1 MGTRLGLLAT
11 LGAFLLAL
19 YRVGRLI
26 EGGPTDPD
34 LVSVL
39 IVATLIGAAVTA
51 ASRLARLGLVL
62 TFLLGLGGA
71 SLVFARLTA
80 ANTLAGGLVPTTATP
95 AAVGAEMAVAI
106 ELIRYGSAPVTA
118 SPGLVAVLAVVFW
131 TLGALAISGLLVRRP
146 LRATIPILAFYLLA
160 ATFDRRPPA
169 WWAPAALIAVGAL
182 AFWAAA
188 SDRSGGRARLRPSGQ
203 PLPSHTYGMPILM
216 VAVVALAGT
225 LSTFR
230 FAASVPESG
239 LVAWRNPTG
248 FGGGLFGG
256 ITYNE
261 FASLQQDLIADNPA
275 VVFIARVSPSAPP
288 NDQLYWKLIT
298 LDTFDGTE
306 FRPGNLGYARA
317 EDQSDWEAGDFA
329 FRGDTVLVE
338 SIVRI
343 AGLRQPHIPI
353 LYSPRSLQTD
363 DALLQASYRSR
374 EDGSI
379 KFDALTKEGLEYRV
393 ISEIPVPNLSVLAT
407 EDEALSPMF
416 QNAQDE
422 GLFNLSPVESPSDPP
437 SPRLTSLYTDLPED
451 FSDVLRALARQI
463 TAQAS
468 TAFERGLILE
478 EFFRNT
484 GGFVHDPTVT
494 TGHTT
499 LNLEEWILDP
509 ESTNYRRG
517 YCQQFAAAMAVMARS
532 LGIPARLVF
541 GFSPGEIEPRPDG
554 SEVIVVRARN
564 GHVWVELFMDSQ
576 GWVRFDPTPRS
587 DGSNPAT
594 AAAVGFSPTE
604 YLPAPVD
611 PGQGSL
617 DLPGSLAGID
627 RRFLEEQLDPT
638 DGQTLGARATR
649 FDWMWWLVPVG
660 AVTLV
665 PIAKLMRRSNRLRR
679 LGRGDIG
686 AGWAELIDRLADLG
700 HRPDPSQTPTEIA
713 SSFGGETG
721 LRPLADRL
729 TAYVFGNRTV
739 TDGRSALEI
748 AERSIQ
754 RRYSAWRRW
763 LVWLQPA
770 TLFRGAGGRS
780 RIRLSPRL
788 RPVAPR

>member
-1 MGTRLGLLAT
+1 MGTRLGLLAAF
-11 LGAFLLAL
+11 GAFLLAL
-19 YRVGRLI
+19 HRVGRLI

-34 LVSVL
+34 LASVL
-39 IVATLIGAAVTA
+39 IVATLIGAAVAA
-51 ASRLARLGLVL
+51 ASRLARLGPAL

-71 SLVFARLTA
+71 ALVFARLTA
-80 ANTLAGGLVPTTATP
+80 ANTLAGGLVPTAATP

-131 TLGALAISGLLVRRP
+131 ALGALAISGLFARRP

-160 ATFDRRPPA
+160 ATFDRRPPT
-169 WWAPAALIAVGAL
+169 WWAPAALIAIGAF

-203 PLPSHTYGMPILM
+203 PLSSHTYGMPILM
-216 VAVVALAGT
+216 VAFVALAGT

-256 ITYNE
+256 ITYNQ
-261 FASLQQDLIADNPA
+261 FASLQQDLIADNPE

-288 NDQLYWKLIT
+288 NSQLYWKLIT

-306 FRPGNLGYARA
+306 FRPANLDISRA
-317 EDQSDWEAGDFA
+317 NDQSDWEAEDLA
-329 FRGDTVLVE
+329 FRGETVLVE

-343 AGLRQPHIPI
+343 AALRQPYIPI

-363 DALLQASYRSR
+363 DSLLFASHRSR

-393 ISEIPVPNLSVLAT
+393 ISEIPVPNLAVLAT
-407 EDEALSPMF
+407 EDESLSPMF
-416 QNAQDE
+416 QNAQDQ
-422 GLFNLSPVESPSDPP
+422 GLFNLSPVESASDRPSA
-437 SPRLTSLYTDLPED
+437 RLTNLYTDLPED

-468 TAFERGLILE
+468 TPFERGLVLE
-478 EFFRNT
+478 EFFRST
-484 GGFVHDPTVT
+484 GGFVHDATVS

-499 LNLEEWILDP
+499 LNLEEWILEP

-541 GFSPGEIEPRPDG
+541 GFSPGEIETQSDG

-564 GHVWVELFMDSQ
+564 GHVWVELFMESQ

-587 DGSNPAT
+587 DGTNPPT
-594 AAAVGFSPTE
+594 AATVGFSPSE

-611 PGQGSL
+611 PAQGPL
-617 DLPGSLAGID
+617 NLPGSLAGID

-649 FDWMWWLVPVG
+649 FDWTWWLVPVG
-660 AVTLV
+660 AVTLI
-665 PIAKLMRRSNRLRR
+665 PILKLVRRQSRLRR
-679 LGRGDIG
+679 LGRGDIA
-686 AGWAELIDRLADLG
+686 AGWAELIDRLTDLG
-700 HRPDPSQTPTEIA
+700 YRPAPSKTPAEIA

-729 TAYVFGNRTV
+729 TAHLFGNRTV

-754 RRYSAWRRW
+754 RRYPAWRRG

-770 TLFRGAGGRS
+770 SLFRGVGGRP
-780 RIRLSPRL
+780 RTWFSPRL
-788 RPVAPR
+788 RLVAPR